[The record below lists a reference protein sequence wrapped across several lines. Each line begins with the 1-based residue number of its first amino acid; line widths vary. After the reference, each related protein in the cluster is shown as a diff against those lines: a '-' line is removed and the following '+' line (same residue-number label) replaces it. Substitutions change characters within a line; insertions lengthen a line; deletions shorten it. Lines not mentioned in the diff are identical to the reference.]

1 MEWAIGVDG
10 GGTHTR
16 AAIVDATGVVR
27 GVRIGGAAIFN
38 ALVQRV
44 YRTCWGSYYPL

>member
-27 GVRIGGAAIFN
+27 GVRMGGGGNFHLSILKF
-38 ALVQRV
+38 
-44 YRTCWGSYYPL
+44 